1 MKSQVEGKNGRA
13 LVKILSSDELS
24 DLKKEYAE
32 LGIDSLLDSGI
43 LKEIPLCKFTQILQ
57 LPQNTKGGIARC

>member
-24 DLKKEYAE
+24 DLKKSM
-32 LGIDSLLDSGI
+32 LSLESI
-43 LKEIPLCKFTQILQ
+43 LYLIQAF
-57 LPQNTKGGIARC
+57 